1 MEIFFKTFTGRT
13 IILNVEKSD
22 TIENVK
28 AKIAEKE
35 GISLDYLNLS
45 YAGKTLET
53 NRTLADYNI
62 KRESTL
68 FPGPCLCCDG
78 YRIRKELKDFPF
90 KDKIQ
95 KGINLLCICLLF
107 EV

>member
-28 AKIAEKE
+28 AKISEKE

-45 YAGKTLET
+45 YAAIVL
-53 NRTLADYNI
+53 
-62 KRESTL
+62 
-68 FPGPCLCCDG
+68 
-78 YRIRKELKDFPF
+78 
-90 KDKIQ
+90 
-95 KGINLLCICLLF
+95 
-107 EV
+107 